1 MSAARCLIVRAAT
14 AGRTTAWLVVL
25 AWASVF
31 TSHVSAQDVSNDP
44 ATTGADASVSI
55 DLNRAAG
62 QVWWQVTPVVE
73 YTFDPRWSVEAG
85 VPLYYLTAG
94 STEEG
99 TAQGGVG
106 DVYVSASLTSS
117 TARRVIYTT
126 LTLSAPTGS
135 VDKGLGAG
143 QASWDW
149 TGSVSGQAG
158 RVAPYVNGGVGN
170 NTKTASETL
179 GTSSGTALAGA
190 GISVG
195 MLGHLEAGIESTLA
209 KSLTLTAS
217 VYGIFASGDV
227 SDSSGRSV
235 SDHGVGFV
243 LWDHVTPSLDLS
255 LWVSHSLAFAD
266 YTAVSVNATMNLH
279 RRRRIHH

>member
-1 MSAARCLIVRAAT
+1 MIVTAAT
-14 AGRTTAWLVVL
+14 SERTTAWWAIL
-25 AWASVF
+25 ACASVF
-31 TSHVSAQDVSNDP
+31 TAHVSAQDVSNDP
-44 ATTGADASVSI
+44 ATTGADTSVSI

-73 YTFDPRWSVEAG
+73 YTFNPRWSLEAG
-85 VPLYYLTAG
+85 LPLYYLTAG
-94 STEEG
+94 ATEEG

-106 DVYVSASLTSS
+106 DIYVSGSLTSS

-135 VDKGLGAG
+135 VAKGLGAG

-149 TGSVSGQAG
+149 SGSVSGQAG
-158 RVAPYVNGGVGN
+158 PFAPYANLGVGN

-179 GTSSGTALAGA
+179 GTSSGTALPGA

-195 MLGHLEAGIESTLA
+195 KLAHLETGVELTLA
-209 KSLTLTAS
+209 RSLTLTAS
-217 VYGIFASGDV
+217 VYGIFASSHAEQD
-227 SDSSGRSV
+227 V

-243 LWDHVTPSLDLS
+243 LWDQVTPSLDLS
-255 LWVSHSLAFAD
+255 VWVSHSLAYAE
-266 YTAVSVNATMNLH
+266 YMAVSVNATINMG
-279 RRRRIHH
+279 RRRRIRP